1 MSARADLC
9 GGRSEMIVPTATS
22 LSTDNFRYADLSA
35 LNRAWISNSHH
46 QSFTVGPVMQNLK
59 RFAGG

>member
-22 LSTDNFRYADLSA
+22 SRLIP
-35 LNRAWISNSHH
+35 NRDWNPGNDSLIASL
-46 QSFTVGPVMQNLK
+46 QFPVP
-59 RFAGG
+59 